1 MRSEPETL
9 VIRAR
14 LAELE
19 RVGAWTE
26 ALAERLGLPPSTSF
40 AIQLCFE
47 EAISNT
53 IRHGLADRAAGDAAE
68 EVIHLAVERRD
79 RQVLVTIEDGGI
91 PFDPREAASPAV
103 PSGLDDATIG
113 GQGIHLMKQ
122 FAQHLDYERR
132 DGMNRLTLRFDL
144 TAA

>member
-9 VIRAR
+9 VIQAR
-14 LAELE
+14 LSELE

-26 ALAERLGLPPSTSF
+26 ALAGQLGLPASTSF

-53 IRHGLADRAAGDAAE
+53 IRHGMADGAGNAGEGDIRLS
-68 EVIHLAVERRD
+68 VDRRGGC
-79 RQVLVTIEDGGI
+79 VLVTIEDGGI
-91 PFDPREAASPAV
+91 PFDPRKAPAPAI
-103 PSGLDDATIG
+103 PSGLEDATIG
-113 GQGIHLMKQ
+113 GQGINLMKQ
-122 FAQHLDYERR
+122 FAQHMDYERR

-144 TAA
+144 PAA